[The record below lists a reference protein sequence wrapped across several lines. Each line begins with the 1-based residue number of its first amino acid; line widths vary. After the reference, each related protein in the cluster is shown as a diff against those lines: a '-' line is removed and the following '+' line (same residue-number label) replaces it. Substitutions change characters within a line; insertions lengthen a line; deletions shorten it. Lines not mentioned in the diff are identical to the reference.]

1 MKDWWARYLRV
12 SASPGAAVALLKMNT
27 QIDIRPILPTIR
39 VPTLVMHRTGDLD
52 IDVGG
57 SRYIAQQIPGAKY
70 VELPGRDHLWF
81 VGDTEAILGEIEEF
95 LTGVRGAGEFDRVL
109 ATVMFTDI
117 AESTKIAAD
126 LGDSRW
132 RALIESHNALVRR
145 ELDLHRGRE
154 VDSAGDGFL
163 AHFDG
168 PARAIRCAS
177 AIVDGAARLGLRV
190 RAGVHTGE
198 CEMAGGKLRGVAI
211 HIGARVMAAAAPG
224 EVVVSSTVRDLVAG
238 SGLQFAD
245 RGRHELKG
253 VSGEWQL
260 YTALRA
266 R

>member
-1 MKDWWARYLRV
+1 
-12 SASPGAAVALLKMNT
+12 
-27 QIDIRPILPTIR
+27 
-39 VPTLVMHRTGDLD
+39 MHRTGDLD

-95 LTGVRGAGEFDRVL
+95 LTGVRRAAEFDRVL

-117 AESTKIAAD
+117 ADSTAIAAD

-132 RALIESHNALVRR
+132 RALVESHNSLVRR

-163 AHFDG
+163 VHFDG

-177 AIVDGAARLGLRV
+177 AIVDGAARLGLGV

-198 CEMAGGKLRGVAI
+198 CEVAGGKL
-211 HIGARVMAAAAPG
+211 PY
-224 EVVVSSTVRDLVAG
+224 TLVPE
-238 SGLQFAD
+238 S
-245 RGRHELKG
+245 
-253 VSGEWQL
+253 WQPPRRAKL
-260 YTALRA
+260 SCRA
-266 R
+266 RCETWLQGPVFNSLIAVGTS

>member
-1 MKDWWARYLRV
+1 MLAPSVANDPRLQDWWARYLRV

-95 LTGVRGAGEFDRVL
+95 LTGVRGTGEFDRVL

-117 AESTKIAAD
+117 AESTKIAA
-126 LGDSRW
+126 
-132 RALIESHNALVRR
+132 RR

-177 AIVDGAARLGLRV
+177 AIVDGAARLGLGV

-211 HIGARVMAAAAPG
+211 HIGARLMAAAAPG